1 LLPVFFCLYL
11 AVPVKICSIL
21 LVDDD
26 PDDRFFFEE
35 ALSWADPSI
44 TLHSASDGVEALDVC
59 KTESFKPDLIFMD
72 VNMPRMNG
80 INCLAAR
87 KAIEKYADTPVI
99 MYSTS
104 NYYKEEC
111 FKVGAA
117 DYIEKPSDFKI
128 LSNLLKNITLKG
140 LPL

>member
-1 LLPVFFCLYL
+1 L

-35 ALSWADPSI
+35 ALSSADPSVK
-44 TLHSASDGVEALDVC
+44 LHSAVDGVQAVDAC
-59 KTESFKPDLIFMD
+59 KTEAFMPDLIFMD

-80 INCLAAR
+80 IHCLTAI
-87 KAIEKYADTPVI
+87 KAMEKYADIPVI

-104 NYYKEEC
+104 SYYKEEC
-111 FKVGAA
+111 LRVGAA
-117 DYIEKPSDFKI
+117 DYIEKPADFK
-128 LSNLLKNITLKG
+128 LLYNLLKNITLKG